1 MILNNL
7 QGKIFTGGKEVSQI
21 YHKGTA
27 LWNDIPVVVGEFG
40 INQNTEINIVV
51 DGTSSMDV
59 TRGILT
65 SSLFESKI
73 KELLLPYYNCRE
85 NLLEDHFR
93 QTLFYGE
100 DGISR
105 GGIMRS
111 AANGGFQSGNIIN
124 IVFQDESLYN
134 PAGQVTVRG
143 ALVNGVE
150 RSQENGVYLYE
161 PTQRVWYN
169 SSHSNPNQRGYFH
182 FNRTLNRWQFGN
194 TLNDVLHVPGE
205 TNGHFMNPS
214 TTEEQGFWG
223 IKDNTTSKWFHTNF
237 IDQNGNYTED
247 IDPSTPFLE
256 TNVSG
261 ATTIYIV
268 NSTAIGNTRAHLD
281 RQSLRMNLDNNNG
294 NAAIFFHIQDRLNG
308 PEHWKRTMEIAESE
322 FAGTKYES
330 QIDFSYEVA
339 KGDIAGAD
347 YYVDQISQAFT
358 RLGIT
363 TDVVCSS
370 TTGNPVVTPTP
381 TARTERIVYTG
392 AIQEKELGE
401 FTGREHDTSIPGNS
415 NLTFF
420 SGSGQGIPSD
430 INNTSEA
437 FVIGHPSSLFT
448 IDLQDHYNISHD
460 GQYMGD
466 TNYRYG
472 IDAGVKVT
480 IGALDIEVDVSDYI
494 NNVDL
499 VTTGVRQDNFNFS
512 RFGYTM
518 MSGHPDLNSADAV
531 TYYNITDFE
540 TDVFDDI
547 FTPAGDGTR
556 YRDADSNG
564 KIKVSIPQFEMSSSQ
579 IRNNGRNRYI
589 HVYPHMILHAP
600 TYVKSNSN
608 TEDAKIRLKLLS
620 KSNLDVK
627 LDFGVGG
634 TAIKSFNESANTQNL
649 LNATPPNN
657 RWVPNVGFN
666 YTPLDFSETPNRSL
680 DN

>member
-51 DGTSSMDV
+51 DGTNSMAA

-85 NLLEDHFR
+85 NSLEDHFR
-93 QTLFYGE
+93 LKLFYGE

-111 AANGGFQSGNIIN
+111 DANGGFQSGNIIN

-134 PAGQVTVRG
+134 PAGQVTIFG
-143 ALVNGVE
+143 AQVNGVE
-150 RSQENGVYLYE
+150 RSEENGVYLYE

-169 SSHSNPNQRGYFH
+169 SSHANHNQRGYFH

-194 TLNDVLHVPGE
+194 TLNDVLHVPGD
-205 TNGHFMNPS
+205 TQGFFMNPS

-223 IKDNTTSKWFHTNF
+223 IKDNTTSKWF
-237 IDQNGNYTED
+237 YTQGTQVL
-247 IDPSTPFLE
+247 PSTPFLQYYGL
-256 TNVSG
+256 G
-261 ATTIYIV
+261 ATTTYVV
-268 NSTAIGNTRAHLD
+268 NSNVIGDTRAHLD

-294 NAAIFFHIQDRLNG
+294 NAAIFFHIQDGLNG
-308 PEHWKRTMEIAESE
+308 PEHWKKTMIIAQSE
-322 FAGTKYES
+322 FIGTKYES

-339 KGDIAGAD
+339 RGSSAD

-370 TTGNPVVTPTP
+370 TTGLPVVTPTP

-401 FTGREHDTSIPGNS
+401 FTGRVHDASIAGNS
-415 NLTFF
+415 DLTFL
-420 SGSGQGIPSD
+420 SGSLQGIPSD
-430 INNTSEA
+430 INNTSEDVA
-437 FVIGHPSSLFT
+437 IAHPSSLFT
-448 IDLQDHYNISHD
+448 IDLQDHYNISQD

-499 VTTGVRQDNFNFS
+499 VTTGPRRDNFYFS
-512 RFGYTM
+512 RFGLTM
-518 MSGHPDLNSADAV
+518 ISGHPDLNSADAV
-531 TYYNITDFE
+531 TYYDITDFVG
-540 TDVFDDI
+540 DAFDDI

-556 YRDADSNG
+556 FRDADSNG
-564 KIKVSIPQFEMSSSQ
+564 KIKVSIPQFEMSVAQ
-579 IRNNGRNRYI
+579 TRNSGRNRYI
-589 HVYPHMILHAP
+589 HVYPHMQLHGP

-627 LDFGVGG
+627 LDLGVGG
-634 TAIKSFNESANTQNL
+634 TTHKSFNESANTQNL